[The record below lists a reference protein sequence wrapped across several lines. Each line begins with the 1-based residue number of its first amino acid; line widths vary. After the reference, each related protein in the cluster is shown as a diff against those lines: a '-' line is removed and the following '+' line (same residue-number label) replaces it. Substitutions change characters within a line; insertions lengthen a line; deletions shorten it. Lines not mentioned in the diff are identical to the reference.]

1 MSLRISTLA
10 CCALPAILALTASA
24 GLASAE
30 AGTLVPLR
38 GILRACDFNPI
49 PDFASTNSGTAS
61 ALVHAGGGRVTAD
74 VHFAEAAEP
83 GAHFDVQL
91 IQLPRPA
98 NAPCDG
104 SGAGVAVGSLDTDGA
119 GVGNATVSG
128 GLAPGT
134 TGAWV
139 FIRRPSPRS
148 QSPAEFYTSDFVVK
162 V

>member
-1 MSLRISTLA
+1 MSLRISALA
-10 CCALPAILALTASA
+10 CCALPTVIALGASA
-24 GLASAE
+24 GLAGAE

-38 GILRACDFNPI
+38 GILRSCDFSPI

-61 ALVHAGGGRVTAD
+61 ALVHAGGGAVTAD
-74 VHFAEAAEP
+74 IHFAEAGEP

-104 SGAGVAVGSLDTDGA
+104 SGPGVSVGTLDTDGA
-119 GVGNATVSG
+119 GVGNTSVSG
-128 GLAPGT
+128 RLSSGA